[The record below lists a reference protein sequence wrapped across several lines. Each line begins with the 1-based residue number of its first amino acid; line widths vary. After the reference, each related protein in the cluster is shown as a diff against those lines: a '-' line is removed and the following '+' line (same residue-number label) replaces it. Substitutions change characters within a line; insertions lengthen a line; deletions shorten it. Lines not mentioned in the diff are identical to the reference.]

1 MDPQIAGRF
10 WVFIQ
15 LVQLGEPIIT
25 SQYDMGQKPTSKIG
39 MQHDASLK
47 QGCMIWLPQKLAM
60 LPCSQNNST
69 SIRSM
74 FVDNETTDQ
83 ILDTLYTHW

>member
-1 MDPQIAGRF
+1 MKKKHGENTPWIAMDPQMAGRF

-47 QGCMIWLPQKLAM
+47 QGCMI
-60 LPCSQNNST
+60 
-69 SIRSM
+69 
-74 FVDNETTDQ
+74 
-83 ILDTLYTHW
+83 